1 MSRPPIGNQPM
12 TAAERKRRQREKY
25 RTAVT
30 TRNCSETHTPRRGPK
45 QFTRS
50 VMRHCVTINGR
61 DTSVTVDL
69 AFWVALHE
77 IASERGQSVSRLLS
91 SIDAERQQTNFSS
104 VIRVFVLRHYR
115 DQLAAKRLQTA
126 PEGSQA

>member
-1 MSRPPIGNQPM
+1 
-12 TAAERKRRQREKY
+12 
-25 RTAVT
+25 
-30 TRNCSETHTPRRGPK
+30 
-45 QFTRS
+45 
-50 VMRHCVTINGR
+50 MRHCVTINGR